1 VHFARNL
8 LQRIPIGA
16 AFSAGVAQQGMVT
29 AALSSLFAQEN
40 NGEIRSRWD
49 DLAVTLNDRFH

>member
-1 VHFARNL
+1 
-8 LQRIPIGA
+8 
-16 AFSAGVAQQGMVT
+16 MVT

-49 DLAVTLNDRFH
+49 DLAVTLDDRFH